1 MKKIY
6 AHELNEAKA
15 AKATAKCFIKR
26 QRLTEG
32 NIAEVYP
39 ETRWKEGQERLA
51 GPNGMSKTERSLLI
65 KLEEQIPAL
74 VEKAMLKVQDHED
87 PQSIKKLILDMI
99 VKKFV
104 SKMAEKVGS
113 SWKEFSMGFKKE
125 LKNMVIDS
133 INQHNSS
140 KEEQE
145 EIGATGQPQEM
156 EEDGVNKNGMHNLVQ
171 VDRIMNTTAK
181 YESDEEERYN
191 QAFRVIAELIAD
203 QLDREFPDDGI
214 PTEMD
219 ILFDVIKEYE
229 SASNDN
235 VLLDTDEEWCEIWA
249 EEHYEDIKQLY
260 LDKANNYI
268 MDAAHGDLF
277 AQEQEEDT
285 VVTARFYKNRFKVA
299 ISPTVVKELKIDA
312 EDDISDIESDPRGAA
327 ILTYYIERL
336 IEDSGYEPTPSEQNF
351 LKKFKEVKAQRK
363 SKSTQETGYNNPF
376 LWD

>member
-6 AHELNEAKA
+6 THELNEAKA
-15 AKATAKCFIKR
+15 TKATAKCFMKR

-32 NIAEVYP
+32 NIAEIYP
-39 ETRWKEGQERLA
+39 ETRWQEGQERLA

-145 EIGATGQPQEM
+145 EIGATGMPQEM
-156 EEDGVNKNGMHNLVQ
+156 EEYPQRMEIQDLTHVLTEDLSESWIATDTEDDYERLFYAVS
-171 VDRIMNTTAK
+171 DTLAK
-181 YESDEEERYN
+181 YKDYPQSTDWEDCKEWCQKHYKEIES
-191 QAFRVIAELIAD
+191 
-203 QLDREFPDDGI
+203 
-214 PTEMD
+214 
-219 ILFDVIKEYE
+219 ILFP
-229 SASNDN
+229 
-235 VLLDTDEEWCEIWA
+235 
-249 EEHYEDIKQLY
+249 
-260 LDKANNYI
+260 
-268 MDAAHGDLF
+268 
-277 AQEQEEDT
+277 QEQEEDT
-285 VVTARFYKNRFKVA
+285 IVTARFYKNRFKVA

-363 SKSTQETGYNNPF
+363 SNSTQETGYNNPS